1 MAITGHLDDFSLAE
15 LIEFFCN
22 QRKTGRLKITYARG
36 PALFFFQNGFLV
48 DAKIGVLVGLDA
60 VYYALTLENSPFQ
73 FSVSYPP
80 TRRTIH
86 QPWAH
91 VILEGLRR
99 IDEGVP
105 PLEAYPAGDRSYLQ
119 DHEYAQGDSEE
130 KQEQLPAQKPAVS
143 HSPRKPQAEA
153 LPMRSMVEGAAT
165 KKSNKTLIYTGV
177 VITVLALVATLGIPA
192 GWYAKLRPAPPA
204 EAAIASSVEEPAER
218 PATDQD
224 RSSEAPSDSTSPGLE
239 TPKSTASEASS
250 REPDRE
256 RKRATPEEAK
266 EKATVNRVDSKATTA
281 TNPSQPSKPEAPAT
295 KPKMVSVQ
303 VVYDENGRVT
313 QAFGGDAA
321 AIRIARQKRFPP
333 GRGGTATVTIPI
345 N

>member
-22 QRKTGRLKITYARG
+22 QRKTGRLKITYPQG
-36 PALFFFQNGFLV
+36 PGLFYFQNGFLV
-48 DAKIGVLVGLDA
+48 DAKIGVLTGLDA
-60 VYYALTLENSPFQ
+60 VYFALTQNNSPFQ
-73 FSVSYPP
+73 FSVRFPP

-99 IDEGVP
+99 IDEGIT
-105 PLEAYPAGDRSYLQ
+105 PLEAYPANDNSYLH
-119 DHEYAQGDSEE
+119 DPEYTLDDSEE
-130 KQEQLPAQKPAVS
+130 KQEALPVQKSEPGNTVRRQPS
-143 HSPRKPQAEA
+143 DVM
-153 LPMRSMVEGAAT
+153 PMRSMVEGAAT
-165 KKSNKTLIYTGV
+165 RKSNRALIYTGV
-177 VITVLALVATLGIPA
+177 ITTVLALVATIGIPA
-192 GWYAKLRPAPPA
+192 GWYAKPTPAPVA
-204 EAAIASSVEEPAER
+204 EAVAASSAEEVQQPTPTE
-218 PATDQD
+218 
-224 RSSEAPSDSTSPGLE
+224 PSTETGQSPDNPLASQ
-239 TPKSTASEASS
+239 PNSSTASVPDVNS
-250 REPDRE
+250 REPERE
-256 RKRATPEEAK
+256 RKRAGNDEGK
-266 EKATVNRVDSKATTA
+266 ERANSSKPDTKTTA
-281 TNPSQPSKPEAPAT
+281 TNSSPPSKPDASAT

-333 GRGGTATVTIPI
+333 GRGGTATVTIPV